1 VRTRA
6 PLDWG
11 LAAVAAVAL
20 AGCSGAGAL
29 NRQAEQTYRRVAAA
43 APATLSAERGTRN
56 AERKTEPVA
65 VSSAIRV
72 PSSEFEGR
80 EAVPR
85 QVLFFAPR
93 MEPSPLDPVP
103 PLAAADPSSAAAAL
117 PLRRVDAKSPARQGD
132 AVASPA
138 QPGVASATAAAAS
151 PAGQYARP
159 YWAAAEKATEA
170 PEFPPLPGETFGQ
183 VVKSDLLAAPKKIWS
198 GTKDTFGNVE
208 NLAVLS
214 VAFGADR
221 VVRHNLDGD
230 VRREFLLRGDHSS
243 LHETGDFGSVAGN
256 PFLHFGIAAAWYGI
270 SVDRR
275 DVKNYSFSKTM
286 IEALVV
292 NDLWTMLFKAGMGDH
307 SPNGEW
313 GGWPSG
319 HMSSS
324 VAFAS
329 VVHEYYGWGPAI
341 PLYLLSG
348 YIGAT
353 RLQDREHDLSDLVFG
368 AALGWCVGHSVV
380 KGELPQIGGFTA
392 LPYGGNGVGGL
403 MFVKQW

>member
-1 VRTRA
+1 MRTTK
-6 PLDWG
+6 PLGWG

-29 NRQAEQTYRRVAAA
+29 NRQAEQTYQRVAAA
-43 APATLSAERGTRN
+43 APADAQSLPALWPADAPRAAAGRAEAGT
-56 AERKTEPVA
+56 
-65 VSSAIRV
+65 
-72 PSSEFEGR
+72 R

-93 MEPSPLDPVP
+93 MEPAPLDPVP
-103 PLAAADPSSAAAAL
+103 PLAAAD
-117 PLRRVDAKSPARQGD
+117 AKSPAGPTT
-132 AVASPA
+132 A
-138 QPGVASATAAAAS
+138 GAAAA
-151 PAGQYARP
+151 AE
-159 YWAAAEKATEA
+159 EKAPKV
-170 PEFPPLPGETFGQ
+170 PEFAPLPGETFGQ
-183 VVKSDLLAAPKKIWS
+183 VVKSDLLGAPRKIWS
-198 GTKDTFGNVE
+198 GTKYTFGNTT
-208 NLAVLS
+208 NLIILGA
-214 VAFGADR
+214 AFGADR
-221 VVRHNLDGD
+221 VARENLDGHI
-230 VRREFLLRGDHSS
+230 RAEFRNEKGS
-243 LHETGDFGSVAGN
+243 LAETGDFGSVAGN

-275 DVKNYSFSKTM
+275 DVRNYSFSKTM

-348 YIGAT
+348 YVGAT
-353 RLQDREHDLSDLVFG
+353 RLQDREHDFSDLVFG

>member
-1 VRTRA
+1 A
-6 PLDWG
+6 PT
-11 LAAVAAVAL
+11 AAPAAAPT
-20 AGCSGAGAL
+20 A
-29 NRQAEQTYRRVAAA
+29 AEAAAPTAAPAA
-43 APATLSAERGTRN
+43 APAGRAEAG
-56 AERKTEPVA
+56 A
-65 VSSAIRV
+65 
-72 PSSEFEGR
+72 R

-93 MEPSPLDPVP
+93 MEPLSLDPVP
-103 PLAAADPSSAAAAL
+103 PLAAAD
-117 PLRRVDAKSPARQGD
+117 AKSP
-132 AVASPA
+132 V
-138 QPGVASATAAAAS
+138 QPGPAEPQPAGTAAAAE
-151 PAGQYARP
+151 
-159 YWAAAEKATEA
+159 EKAPKV
-170 PEFPPLPGETFGQ
+170 PEFAPLPGETFGQ
-183 VVKSDLLAAPKKIWS
+183 VVKSDLLGAPRKIWS
-198 GTKDTFGNVE
+198 GTKYTFANTT
-208 NLAVLS
+208 NLIILGA
-214 VAFGADR
+214 AFGADR
-221 VVRHNLDGD
+221 VARENLDGHI
-230 VRREFLLRGDHSS
+230 RAEFRNEKGS
-243 LHETGDFGSVAGN
+243 LAETGDFGSVAGN

-292 NDLWTMLFKAGMGDH
+292 NDLWTMLFKVGMDDC

-348 YIGAT
+348 YVGAT
-353 RLQDREHDLSDLVFG
+353 RLQDREHDFSDLVFG

>member
-1 VRTRA
+1 MRTTT
-6 PLDWG
+6 PLAQSSLRLGWG
-11 LAAVAAVAL
+11 LAAAAAVAL
-20 AGCSGAGAL
+20 AGCCGAGAL
-29 NRQAEQTYRRVAAA
+29 NRQAEQTYQRVAAA

-56 AERKTEPVA
+56 AERKTEPAA

-132 AVASPA
+132 AVASPS
-138 QPGVASATAAAAS
+138 QPAEPQPAGAAAS
-151 PAGQYARP
+151 SP
-159 YWAAAEKATEA
+159 AAEKATKA

-292 NDLWTMLFKAGMGDH
+292 NDLWTMLFKVGMEDR

>member
-1 VRTRA
+1 MRTTT
-6 PLDWG
+6 PLAQSSLRLGWG
-11 LAAVAAVAL
+11 LAAAAAVGL

-29 NRQAEQTYRRVAAA
+29 NRQAEQTYQRVAAA
-43 APATLSAERGTRN
+43 APADARADAPR
-56 AERKTEPVA
+56 AA
-65 VSSAIRV
+65 V
-72 PSSEFEGR
+72 GR
-80 EAVPR
+80 AAAGPGEAVPR

-103 PLAAADPSSAAAAL
+103 PLAAAD
-117 PLRRVDAKSPARQGD
+117 AKSPAQ
-132 AVASPA
+132 PA
-138 QPGVASATAAAAS
+138 EPQPAGAAAAS
-151 PAGQYARP
+151 PA
-159 YWAAAEKATEA
+159 AAEKATKA

-183 VVKSDLLAAPKKIWS
+183 VVKSDLLAVPRKIWS

-230 VRREFLLRGDHSS
+230 VRRELLLRGDHSS

-348 YIGAT
+348 YVGAT

>member
-1 VRTRA
+1 
-6 PLDWG
+6 
-11 LAAVAAVAL
+11 VAAVAL

-29 NRQAEQTYRRVAAA
+29 NRQAEQTYQRVAAA
-43 APATLSAERGTRN
+43 APADAPSLPALWRADAPRPAQPDGGAEPAQPDG
-56 AERKTEPVA
+56 
-65 VSSAIRV
+65 
-72 PSSEFEGR
+72 G

-103 PLAAADPSSAAAAL
+103 PLAAAD
-117 PLRRVDAKSPARQGD
+117 AKSPAGPTT
-132 AVASPA
+132 A
-138 QPGVASATAAAAS
+138 GAAAAE
-151 PAGQYARP
+151 
-159 YWAAAEKATEA
+159 EKAPKVA
-170 PEFPPLPGETFGQ
+170 EFAPLPGETFGQ
-183 VVKSDLLAAPKKIWS
+183 VVKSDLLGAPRKIWS
-198 GTKDTFGNVE
+198 GTKHTFANTT
-208 NLAVLS
+208 NLIILGA
-214 VAFGADR
+214 AFGADR
-221 VVRHNLDGD
+221 VARENLDGHI
-230 VRREFLLRGDHSS
+230 RAEFRNEKGS
-243 LHETGDFGSVAGN
+243 LAETGDFGSVAGN

-275 DVKNYSFSKTM
+275 DVKNYAFSKTL

-292 NDLWTMLFKAGMGDH
+292 NDLWTMLFKVGMDDH

-348 YIGAT
+348 YVGAT
-353 RLQDREHDLSDLVFG
+353 RLQDREHDFSDLVFG

>member
-1 VRTRA
+1 
-6 PLDWG
+6 
-11 LAAVAAVAL
+11 VAAVAL
-20 AGCSGAGAL
+20 AGCCGAGAL
-29 NRQAEQTYRRVAAA
+29 NRQAEQTYQRVAAA
-43 APATLSAERGTRN
+43 APADAQSLPALWRAGAPRAAVGRAEPAQPDG
-56 AERKTEPVA
+56 
-65 VSSAIRV
+65 
-72 PSSEFEGR
+72 G

-117 PLRRVDAKSPARQGD
+117 PLRRVDAKSGRAARAPCAGQRRG
-132 AVASPA
+132 P
-138 QPGVASATAAAAS
+138 AAAAS
-151 PAGQYARP
+151 PA
-159 YWAAAEKATEA
+159 AAEKATKA

-183 VVKSDLLAAPKKIWS
+183 VVKSDLLAAPGKIWS

-292 NDLWTMLFKAGMGDH
+292 NDLWTMLFKVGMDDC

-348 YIGAT
+348 YVGAT

-380 KGELPQIGGFTA
+380 KGELPQIAGFTA

>member
-1 VRTRA
+1 MRTTA
-6 PLDWG
+6 PLGWG

-29 NRQAEQTYRRVAAA
+29 NRQAEQTYQRVAAGAPADGQAA
-43 APATLSAERGTRN
+43 APRAAVGRAEAG
-56 AERKTEPVA
+56 A
-65 VSSAIRV
+65 
-72 PSSEFEGR
+72 R

-93 MEPSPLDPVP
+93 MEPLPLDPVP
-103 PLAAADPSSAAAAL
+103 PLAAAD
-117 PLRRVDAKSPARQGD
+117 AKA
-132 AVASPA
+132 PA
-138 QPGVASATAAAAS
+138 QPGPAEPPPAGAATAS
-151 PAGQYARP
+151 P
-159 YWAAAEKATEA
+159 AAAEKTTKA

-183 VVKSDLLAAPKKIWS
+183 VVKSDLLAAPRKIWS

-214 VAFGADR
+214 VAFGVDR

-230 VRREFLLRGDHSS
+230 VRRELLLRGDHSS
-243 LHETGDFGSVAGN
+243 LDETGDFGSIAGN

-286 IEALVV
+286 VEALVV
-292 NDLWTMLFKAGMGDH
+292 NDLWTMLFKVGMEDRA
-307 SPNGEW
+307 PNGEW

-380 KGELPQIGGFTA
+380 KGELPQIGGFTV

>member
-1 VRTRA
+1 
-6 PLDWG
+6 
-11 LAAVAAVAL
+11 
-20 AGCSGAGAL
+20 
-29 NRQAEQTYRRVAAA
+29 
-43 APATLSAERGTRN
+43 
-56 AERKTEPVA
+56 
-65 VSSAIRV
+65 
-72 PSSEFEGR
+72 
-80 EAVPR
+80 
-85 QVLFFAPR
+85 

-198 GTKDTFGNVE
+198 GTN
-208 NLAVLS
+208 
-214 VAFGADR
+214 
-221 VVRHNLDGD
+221 
-230 VRREFLLRGDHSS
+230 
-243 LHETGDFGSVAGN
+243 ETGDFGSVAGN

>member
-1 VRTRA
+1 MRTTT
-6 PLDWG
+6 PLAQSSLRLGWG
-11 LAAVAAVAL
+11 LAAAAAAAL
-20 AGCSGAGAL
+20 AGCCGAGAL
-29 NRQAEQTYRRVAAA
+29 NRQAEQTYQRVAAA

-56 AERKTEPVA
+56 AERKTEPAA

-132 AVASPA
+132 AVASPS
-138 QPGVASATAAAAS
+138 QPAEPQPAGAAAS
-151 PAGQYARP
+151 SP
-159 YWAAAEKATEA
+159 AAEKATKA

-292 NDLWTMLFKAGMGDH
+292 NDLWTMLFKVGMEDR